1 MDSAKSVYDIFYIA
15 TRFDWKNIRSA
26 EEDRVN
32 TREDMQQK
40 LVVKSEED
48 TDFRARLLT
57 DPHSAL
63 KEVFGVDLPE
73 SFNVVVHEED
83 ALTAHLVLPAAD
95 ELSDIELQQATG
107 GLFGPECD
115 WL

>member
-1 MDSAKSVYDIFYIA
+1 M
-15 TRFDWKNIRSA
+15 
-26 EEDRVN
+26 N
-32 TREDMQQK
+32 TREDLQQK

-48 TDFRARLLT
+48 TDFRARLLA

-63 KEVFGVDLPE
+63 KEVFGVELPE

-83 ALTAHLVLPAAD
+83 ARTAHLVLPASE

-107 GLFGPECD
+107 GDFGAACD
-115 WL
+115 WW

>member
-1 MDSAKSVYDIFYIA
+1 M
-15 TRFDWKNIRSA
+15 
-26 EEDRVN
+26 N

-48 TDFRARLLT
+48 TDFRARLLA

-63 KEVFGVDLPE
+63 KEVFGVELPE
-73 SFNVVVHEED
+73 SFNVVIHEED
-83 ALTAHLVLPAAD
+83 ARTAHLVLPASE

-107 GLFGPECD
+107 GDFGKACD
-115 WL
+115 WW